1 MKPRTAKVGTD
12 HDSVAPL
19 APTIPRVIEKFSNF
33 QLWDHDAAHDATP
46 HKTCDIPRRVQVL
59 CWPRRELVVRGD
71 IVKAVIVVPQK
82 ILKPKR

>member
-1 MKPRTAKVGTD
+1 MRPKVGTY
-12 HDSVAPL
+12 HDSLAPL
-19 APTIPRVIEKFSNF
+19 APTIPHIIERFSTF

-46 HKTCDIPRRVQVL
+46 RKTCGIPRRVQGL

-71 IVKAVIVVPQK
+71 IVKAVIVVPQR